1 MTEILHNAE
10 FNFGNFCGQL
20 LKPAQNY
27 VYLSVFSASLH
38 IIPRKCYDGLNGFTR
53 FGQKSL
59 HFFPS
64 VNEKKRKSK
73 SKTKVNNETA
83 KPEVSEHY

>member
-20 LKPAQNY
+20 SKPAQNY

-38 IIPRKCYDGLNGFTR
+38 IIPGKRYDGLNGFTR

-64 VNEKKRKSK
+64 VNEKKKKIKIKDKSQQRN
-73 SKTKVNNETA
+73 SKT
-83 KPEVSEHY
+83 

>member
-1 MTEILHNAE
+1 MTEILHNAK

-20 LKPAQNY
+20 SKPAQNY
-27 VYLSVFSASLH
+27 LYLSVFSASLH
-38 IIPRKCYDGLNGFTR
+38 IIPRKCYDGLNGFAR

>member
-64 VNEKKRKSK
+64 VNEKKKKIKIKDKSQQRN
-73 SKTKVNNETA
+73 SKT
-83 KPEVSEHY
+83 

>member
-1 MTEILHNAE
+1 MTEIPHNAE
-10 FNFGNFCGQL
+10 LNFGHFCGQL
-20 LKPAQNY
+20 SKPAQNY

-38 IIPRKCYDGLNGFTR
+38 IIPGKCYDGLNGFTR

-64 VNEKKRKSK
+64 VNEKKENQNQRQKST
-73 SKTKVNNETA
+73 TKQQNL
-83 KPEVSEHY
+83 K